1 MTFEQHYEEIPFVL
15 LDRAGFPTNSAW
27 LNDEQRSLLEHIF
40 NERYKLLESKLNSS
54 YKYIHDLEDEQR
66 YLEDRV
72 ADLQHELKDLAGEK

>member
-1 MTFEQHYEEIPFVL
+1 MTFEQHYEEIPFNL
-15 LDRAGFPTNSAW
+15 LTRAGFPTNSVW
-27 LNDEQRSLLEHIF
+27 LNDEQRSLLEYIF
-40 NERYKLLESKLNSS
+40 NERYKLLEIKLDGS